1 MKKEKKSPGR
11 PKSGRR
17 VSRTITLDR
26 GVDDFVNAT
35 LKHEERTRS
44 QVIERT
50 IKVRMVSEKFLPNDE
65 K

>member
-1 MKKEKKSPGR
+1 MAR
-11 PKSGRR
+11 PKKTKCR

-44 QVIERT
+44 QVIERA
-50 IKVRMVSEKFLPNDE
+50 IKQRMVSEKFLPNDE